1 MKRSKLLKILKDRIL
16 SIKIDRPVLVSID
29 GVDAAGKTIFAKQ
42 LAIELE
48 KSGLNVIQSSID
60 GFHNPREIR
69 YRRGRENSDGYYR
82 DSFNYEALRYNL
94 LDPLKKGDLTY
105 KTKYFDYSTNSKI
118 KNNLKIA
125 DKEAILIF
133 EGVFSNRP
141 ELRDYWDYSIYL
153 HIDEDE
159 SIKRGLKRDG
169 GNMEAL
175 QLYKT
180 RYIIGQ
186 RIYQAEAEPLKYACI
201 IIDNNDPDNP
211 KIL

>member
-69 YRRGRENSDGYYR
+69 YRRGRENPDGYYR
-82 DSFNYEALRYNL
+82 DSFNYEALKHNL
-94 LDPLKKGDLTY
+94 LDPLKKGDLKY
-105 KTKYFDYSTNSKI
+105 RSKYFDYTTDSRI
-118 KNNLKIA
+118 KDPLKIA
-125 DKEAILIF
+125 DKRAILIF
-133 EGVFSNRP
+133 DEVFSNRP

-159 SIKRGLKRDG
+159 SIKRGLKRNGD
-169 GNMEAL
+169 NMEAL
-175 QLYKT
+175 KLYNS
-180 RYIIGQ
+180 RYIRGQ
-186 RIYQAEAEPLKYACI
+186 RIYQAEAEPLKYASI

>member
-69 YRRGRENSDGYYR
+69 YRRGRENPDGYYR
-82 DSFNYEALRYNL
+82 DSFNYEALKHNL
-94 LDPLKKGDLTY
+94 LDPLKKGDLKY
-105 KTKYFDYSTNSKI
+105 RSKYFDYTTDSRI
-118 KNNLKIA
+118 KDPLKIA
-125 DKEAILIF
+125 DKRAILIF
-133 EGVFSNRP
+133 DEVFSNRP

-186 RIYQAEAEPLKYACI
+186 RIYHAEAEPLKYACI